1 MKKILLTTAALGFA
15 AAMSAGVSTSVA
27 APIAPSGAQVNIATP
42 NDDIVQV
49 QRRWR
54 RGRWVG
60 PAVGVGIGLGILGAA
75 AAANAYP
82 YGYGYGGYGPGYGY
96 YGAGPG
102 RCWVQTGPYRGQ
114 GYWTY
119 C

>member
-15 AAMSAGVSTSVA
+15 AAMSAGAYTATA

-42 NDDIVQV
+42 NDDVVQV
-49 QRRWR
+49 QRWR
-54 RGRWVG
+54 RGRWIG
-60 PAVGVGIGLGILGAA
+60 PAVGAGIALGVLGAA
-75 AAANAYP
+75 AYP
-82 YGYGYGGYGPGYGY
+82 YGYYGGPGY
-96 YGAGPG
+96 YGPGPG

>member
-1 MKKILLTTAALGFA
+1 MRKILLTTAALGFA
-15 AAMSAGVSTSVA
+15 AAMSAGAITATA

-42 NDDIVQV
+42 NDDVVQV
-49 QRRWR
+49 QRRR

-82 YGYGYGGYGPGYGY
+82 YGYYGPGPY
-96 YGAGPG
+96 GPG

>member
-1 MKKILLTTAALGFA
+1 MNKILLTTAALGFA

-82 YGYGYGGYGPGYGY
+82 YGGYGPGYGY
-96 YGAGPG
+96 YGSGPG

>member
-15 AAMSAGVSTSVA
+15 AAMSAGISTSMA

-42 NDDIVQV
+42 NDDVVQV

-54 RGRWVG
+54 RGRGGWGG
-60 PAVGVGIGLGILGAA
+60 PALGVGIGLGILGAA
-75 AAANAYP
+75 AAVNAYP
-82 YGYGYGGYGPGYGY
+82 YGGYGPGYGY
-96 YGAGPG
+96 YGNGPG

>member
-15 AAMSAGVSTSVA
+15 AAMSAGVSTSMA

-82 YGYGYGGYGPGYGY
+82 YGGYGPGYGY

>member
-15 AAMSAGVSTSVA
+15 AAMSAGISTSMA

-42 NDDIVQV
+42 NDDVVQV

-54 RGRWVG
+54 RGRGGWAG
-60 PAVGVGIGLGILGAA
+60 PALGVGIGLGILGAA

-82 YGYGYGGYGPGYGY
+82 YGGYGPGYGY
-96 YGAGPG
+96 YGNGPG

-114 GYWTY
+114 GYWSY

>member
-15 AAMSAGVSTSVA
+15 AAMSAGVSTSMA

-42 NDDIVQV
+42 NDDVVQV

-54 RGRWVG
+54 RGRWIG

-75 AAANAYP
+75 AYP
-82 YGYGYGGYGPGYGY
+82 WGYGPGYYGPGY
-96 YGAGPG
+96 GPGPYGPGPG

>member
-15 AAMSAGVSTSVA
+15 AAMSAGISTSMA

-42 NDDIVQV
+42 NDDVVQV
-49 QRRWR
+49 QRRFR
-54 RGRWVG
+54 RGRGGWGG
-60 PAVGVGIGLGILGAA
+60 PALGVGIGLGVLGVAA
-75 AAANAYP
+75 APNAYP
-82 YGYGYGGYGPGYGY
+82 YGYYGGPGY
-96 YGAGPG
+96 YGPGPG

>member
-15 AAMSAGVSTSVA
+15 AAMSAGISTSMA

-42 NDDIVQV
+42 NDDVVQV
-49 QRRWR
+49 QRRFR
-54 RGRWVG
+54 RGRGGWGG
-60 PAVGVGIGLGILGAA
+60 PALGVGIGLGILGAA

-82 YGYGYGGYGPGYGY
+82 YGYGPGY
-96 YGAGPG
+96 YGPGPG

>member
-15 AAMSAGVSTSVA
+15 AAMSAGVSTSMA

-42 NDDIVQV
+42 NDDVVQV
-49 QRRWR
+49 QRWR
-54 RGRWVG
+54 RGRWIG
-60 PAVGVGIGLGILGAA
+60 PAVGVGIGLGLLGAA
-75 AAANAYP
+75 AYP
-82 YGYGYGGYGPGYGY
+82 YGYGPGYYGPGYYGPGYGP
-96 YGAGPG
+96 GPG

>member
-15 AAMSAGVSTSVA
+15 AVMSAGISTSMA

-42 NDDIVQV
+42 NDDVVQV
-49 QRRWR
+49 QRRFR
-54 RGRWVG
+54 RGRGGWGG
-60 PAVGVGIGLGILGAA
+60 PALGVGIGLGILGVA

-82 YGYGYGGYGPGYGY
+82 YGGYGPGYGY
-96 YGAGPG
+96 YGNGPG

-114 GYWTY
+114 GYWSY

>member
-15 AAMSAGVSTSVA
+15 VAMSAGVSTVTA
-27 APIAPSGAQVNIATP
+27 APMAPSGAQLNIATP
-42 NDDIVQV
+42 NDDVVQV
-49 QRRWR
+49 QRRRGR
-54 RGRWVG
+54 RGWVG

-75 AAANAYP
+75 AAASAYP
-82 YGYGYGGYGPGYGY
+82 YGYDGPGPGY
-96 YGAGPG
+96 YGPGPG

>member
-54 RGRWVG
+54 RGRWIG
-60 PAVGVGIGLGILGAA
+60 PAVGLGIIGLGLGAA
-75 AAANAYP
+75 AYP
-82 YGYGYGGYGPGYGY
+82 YGYGPGYGY

>member
-1 MKKILLTTAALGFA
+1 MRKILLTTAALGFA
-15 AAMSAGVSTSVA
+15 AAMSAGLSTASMA
-27 APIAPSGAQVNIATP
+27 APIAPLSAHVNAATP
-42 NDDIVQV
+42 NDDVVQV
-49 QRRWR
+49 QRRR
-54 RGRWVG
+54 RWVG

-82 YGYGYGGYGPGYGY
+82 YGYYGGPGY
-96 YGAGPG
+96 YGPGPG

>member
-15 AAMSAGVSTSVA
+15 AAMSAGISTSMA

-42 NDDIVQV
+42 NDDVVQV
-49 QRRWR
+49 QRRFR
-54 RGRWVG
+54 RGRGGWGG
-60 PAVGVGIGLGILGAA
+60 PALGVGIGLGILGAA

-82 YGYGYGGYGPGYGY
+82 YGGYGPGYGY
-96 YGAGPG
+96 YGNGPG

-114 GYWTY
+114 GYWSY

>member
-15 AAMSAGVSTSVA
+15 VAMSAGISTSMA

-42 NDDIVQV
+42 NDDVVQV

-54 RGRWVG
+54 RGRGGWAG
-60 PAVGVGIGLGILGAA
+60 PALGVGIGLGILGAA
-75 AAANAYP
+75 AAYP
-82 YGYGYGGYGPGYGY
+82 YGYGYGPGY

-102 RCWVQTGPYRGQ
+102 GRCWVQNGPYRGQ

>member
-15 AAMSAGVSTSVA
+15 VAMSAGVSTVTA
-27 APIAPSGAQVNIATP
+27 APIAPSGAQLNIATP
-42 NDDIVQV
+42 NDVIEV
-49 QRRWR
+49 QRR
-54 RGRWVG
+54 RGRRWVG

-82 YGYGYGGYGPGYGY
+82 YGYGYGPGY
-96 YGAGPG
+96 GPG